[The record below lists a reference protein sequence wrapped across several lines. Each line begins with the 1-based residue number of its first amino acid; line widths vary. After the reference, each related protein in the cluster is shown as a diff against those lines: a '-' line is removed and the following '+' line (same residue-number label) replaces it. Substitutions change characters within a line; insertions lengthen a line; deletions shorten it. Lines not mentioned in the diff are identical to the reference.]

1 MYPGMDGFSPVIVQ
15 LLLGIVSGT
24 ALFILAVSYLESAIR
39 ALAGRKVKRV
49 LRGTT
54 SRPGIALVVSALIT
68 ALLQGSSVVMLLL
81 LSLVGA
87 GVLPLRN
94 ALAVMLGANLGTT
107 LDTWLVI
114 ALGFKLQLELFAVP
128 FLLLAGTLALVGRGE
143 RSVHWSRFAVG
154 LGLFFLS
161 LGMLRDAF
169 AADSIP
175 KDWIN
180 SYWPLP
186 VFSLVGLVLTALI
199 QSSLAVTV
207 LAAAAVHGGVM
218 DLVPA
223 AALVLGAEI
232 GTTIKL
238 FFGSTDGSPAKRRLA
253 WANLIINLG
262 TALVLL
268 VILRP
273 VLSLAQVLVGD
284 LDDVFV
290 LVMFQ
295 SLVNLVSVIMFFPFL
310 GYFAEWLERF
320 VRGDA
325 FRKSLNLGEVP
336 PSDPDL
342 ALELFRRESET
353 YLKAAC
359 IVNLAALRLPVV
371 SLLDGVG
378 FGESHPLV
386 RSLSTHG
393 SLPYEYMKS
402 WQGELQ
408 LYYLSLRNTG
418 QDSVHAEEGD
428 RLASAVRN
436 AMHALKSMHDIRD
449 NLHELR
455 ESTSEIKHEA
465 YHHIREGTR
474 NAFEALLSLLV
485 IPKGVDEVVLAERLE
500 QINSDYEST
509 LERLYKEA
517 ARSSIDSRAFTVM
530 MNLNREVY
538 ASKKAMLL
546 AVRDL
551 LVPKANQG
559 GNWPQFNS

>member
-485 IPKGVDEVVLAERLE
+485 MPKGVDEVVLAERFE

>member
-1 MYPGMDGFSPVIVQ
+1 MDGFSPVIVQ

-39 ALAGRKVKRV
+39 ALAGRKVKRI

-54 SRPGIALVVSALIT
+54 SRPGIALIFSALIT
-68 ALLQGSSVVMLLL
+68 ALLQGSSVVLLLL

-114 ALGFKLQLELFAVP
+114 AVGFKLQLELFAVP
-128 FLLLAGTLALVGRGE
+128 FLLLAGTLALVGKGE

-169 AADSIP
+169 SADSIP

-180 SYWPLP
+180 SAWPLP
-186 VFSLVGLVLTALI
+186 LFSLAGLVLTALI

-218 DLVPA
+218 DLAPA

-238 FFGSTDGSPAKRRLA
+238 FFGSTDGSLAKRRLA

-268 VILRP
+268 VVLRP
-273 VLSLAQVLVGD
+273 VLSLAHVLVGD
-284 LDDVFV
+284 MDDVFV

-295 SLVNLVSVIMFFPFL
+295 TLVNLVSVIMFYPFL
-310 GYFAEWLERF
+310 GYFSSWLERF

-325 FRKSLNLGEVP
+325 YRKCLHLGEAP
-336 PSDPDL
+336 PRDPDL

-359 IVNLAALRLPVV
+359 IVNLAAMRLPVM
-371 SLLDGVG
+371 SLLQGIG
-378 FGESHPLV
+378 FSESHPLV
-386 RSLSTHG
+386 RSFSTHG

-408 LYYLSLRNTG
+408 LYYLSMRNIG

-428 RLASAVRN
+428 RMASAVRN
-436 AMHALKSMHDIRD
+436 AMHGLKSMHDIRD

-465 YHHIREGTR
+465 YHYIREGTR
-474 NAFEALLSLLV
+474 NVFESLLSILDS
-485 IPKGVDEVVLAERLE
+485 PKGADEVVLAERFE
-500 QINSDYEST
+500 QINSEYEST
-509 LERLYKEA
+509 LERLYTEA

-538 ASKKAMLL
+538 AAKKAMLL
-546 AVRDL
+546 AVREL
-551 LVPKANQG
+551 LVPKGSQN
-559 GNWPQFNS
+559 GNWPLFNS